1 MSVQI
6 TATMVNDLRQK
17 TGVGLMDCKKALV
30 EADGDIEKAITAL
43 RKKGVSTAAKKAGRT
58 ASEGL
63 IEQYIHMGGKVGV
76 LLELN
81 CETDFVAK
89 TDDFKA
95 LAKDLCL
102 HVAAAN
108 PSYLNREEVPEEEVN
123 KERDVATAQAEGKP
137 PQAIQKIV
145 DGKLDK
151 FFSQICFV
159 DQPFV
164 KDPSKVIKDL
174 ITEKVSQLG
183 ENIVIRRFSRY
194 QLGE

>member
-6 TATMVNDLRQK
+6 TATMVSELRQK

-30 EADGDIEKAITAL
+30 ESEGDSEKAITAL
-43 RKKGVSTAAKKAGRT
+43 RKQGVSTAAKKAGRE

-76 LLELN
+76 LIELN

-95 LAKDLCL
+95 LAKDICL

-108 PSYLNREEVPEEEVN
+108 PSFLNREDVPEEQLD
-123 KERDVATAQAEGKP
+123 KEREIATSQAEGKP

-145 DGKLDK
+145 EGKLDK
-151 FFSQICFV
+151 YFSQICLT
-159 DQPFV
+159 DQPFI
-164 KDPSKVIKDL
+164 KDPAKSVKEL
-174 ITEKVSQLG
+174 ITEKIAQLG
-183 ENIVIRRFSRY
+183 ENIVIRRFSRF
-194 QLGE
+194 QLGQ

>member
-6 TATMVNDLRQK
+6 TASMVNELRQK

-30 EADGDIEKAITAL
+30 ETEGDLEQAITAL
-43 RKKGVSTAAKKAGRT
+43 RKQGVSTAAKKAGRA
-58 ASEGL
+58 ASEGV

-95 LAKDLCL
+95 LAKDFCL

-108 PSYLNREEVPEEEVN
+108 PAYLSRDDVPEEIIN
-123 KERDVATAQAEGKP
+123 KERDIATSQAEGKP
-137 PQAIQKIV
+137 PQAVQKIV
-145 DGKLDK
+145 EGKLDK
-151 FFSQICFV
+151 YFSQICML
-159 DQPFV
+159 DQPFI
-164 KDPSKVIKDL
+164 KDPSKTIKDL
-174 ITEKVSQLG
+174 LTEKIAQLG
-183 ENIVIRRFSRY
+183 ENMVIRRFARY

>member
-6 TATMVNDLRQK
+6 SAKMVNDLRQK
-17 TGVGLMDCKKALV
+17 TGVGLMDCKRALV
-30 EADGDIEKAITAL
+30 ESEGDIEKAITAL
-43 RKKGVSTAAKKAGRT
+43 RKKGVSTAEKKAGRA

-89 TDDFKA
+89 TDDFKT
-95 LAKDLCL
+95 LAKDICL
-102 HVAAAN
+102 HIAAAS
-108 PSYLNREEVPEEEVN
+108 PSYLKREEVHEEVSG
-123 KERDVATAQAEGKP
+123 KERDIAIGQAEGKP
-137 PQAIQKIV
+137 PQAVQKIV
-145 DGKLDK
+145 EGKLDK
-151 FFSQICFV
+151 FYSQICLV
-159 DQPFV
+159 EQPFI
-164 KDPSKVIKDL
+164 KDPAKNIQDL
-174 ITEKVSQLG
+174 ITEKIAQLG